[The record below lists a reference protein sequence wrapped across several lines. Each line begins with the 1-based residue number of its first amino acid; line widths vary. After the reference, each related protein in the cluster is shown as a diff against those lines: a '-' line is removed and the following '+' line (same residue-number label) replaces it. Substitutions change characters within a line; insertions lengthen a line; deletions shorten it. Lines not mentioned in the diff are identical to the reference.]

1 MNWKHGS
8 LCVFKVVLLK
18 GDFPLMLA
26 LLSMFILTHLL
37 PEVPI
42 KSAII
47 YVKGRQWEKRL

>member
-1 MNWKHGS
+1 MRDLMNWKHGS

-42 KSAII
+42 KS
-47 YVKGRQWEKRL
+47 VHHLR